1 MCNKKKTKG
10 GNKGSTIEGY
20 GKGEKFD
27 LKTEETHLK
36 MRKGP
41 GVGVVEVKGIRKR
54 G

>member
-1 MCNKKKTKG
+1 MCNKKTKG
-10 GNKGSTIEGY
+10 GYKVGAIEGY
-20 GKGEKFD
+20 SKGETFD